1 VDDYPFQLSRQYSL
15 EYVPTVFLVEPN
27 GKIAIASEGF
37 SKTDLL
43 EIQKSLA
50 RSFSASPG
58 PLFKPTEKI
67 PEYKPG

>member
-1 VDDYPFQLSRQYSL
+1 LK
-15 EYVPTVFLVEPN
+15 YVPTVFLIEPGGN
-27 GKIAIASEGF
+27 IGVSSEGF

-50 RSFSASPG
+50 QSFSASLG